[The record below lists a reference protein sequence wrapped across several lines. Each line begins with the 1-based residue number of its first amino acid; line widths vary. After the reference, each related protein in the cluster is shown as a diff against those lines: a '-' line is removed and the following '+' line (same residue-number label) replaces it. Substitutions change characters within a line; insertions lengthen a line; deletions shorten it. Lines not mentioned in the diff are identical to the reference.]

1 MNEKNKTYAEGNQGT
16 QTHEE
21 HRWRIDAREHLVLA
35 LIEFAAAA
43 AAVRRR
49 LFVCNCHECDDD
61 GIARMLAAGQG
72 YVTCE

>member
-1 MNEKNKTYAEGNQGT
+1 MNEKNKTYADGSQSSQT
-16 QTHEE
+16 QEE
-21 HRWRIDAREHLVLA
+21 HQWRIDAREHLVLA

-49 LFVCNCHECDDD
+49 LLVSNCHACDND

-72 YVTCE
+72 YVVCD